1 LTQLANPFSAC
12 QSLSSHEP
20 DRQRGL
26 PLSSFLSFLITF
38 PLRLNSDN
46 FDNISF
52 FGRLPIRFQLEELR
66 RVVEQQTA
74 ALTQIRDSQAQV
86 LKYVQFGD
94 LVRQQTQLLISV
106 QQNQANV
113 LKAFQD
119 YQNMVSLS
127 AT

>member
-1 LTQLANPFSAC
+1 MTIFPF
-12 QSLSSHEP
+12 L
-20 DRQRGL
+20 D
-26 PLSSFLSFLITF
+26 
-38 PLRLNSDN
+38 D
-46 FDNISF
+46 
-52 FGRLPIRFQLEELR
+52 LPIRFQLEELR

-119 YQNMVSLS
+119 YQNMVSL
-127 AT
+127 